1 MRQNAGGCGRMQFW
15 LLAALIGAMPLWSG
29 ADSAPSITGIEVRGG
44 DLYIATSFLQP
55 FALERGNSDGNW
67 TRVGLFTEAVAG
79 SNEWFRAVQLEEGA
93 ASMDDSIVFTP
104 GDQGEGAEETA
115 EGPGTLIRRGG
126 GIGEEEGGYGPL
138 LRQEDP
144 ETSDGF
150 AAGGTSGNAVVFW
163 ASTTGK
169 TAAWTLD
176 SDGVRSGSGSILA
189 SSISSIWTLETLGD
203 LDGDDVPELFWRSS
217 SGYVNVWFLNSN
229 CQYVRSTNINSS
241 ALSRYWR
248 LAGCGD
254 VNGDGRVELFF
265 HNTGSGA
272 TRTWFLGS
280 DGALERSVAIYSNG
294 ISSGWTLS
302 TCGDVNGDGNVEL
315 FWQRNTGDTRTWFL
329 NTNGQWTS
337 SATTCAT
344 RVSTAWTLRGCGDVD
359 GDDRVELFWQSS
371 AGATRTWFVDGYGQ
385 LAQSVAMSSTAV
397 SRVWTMRAAADV
409 DGDGR
414 DEILW
419 QSSAGATAT
428 WFLNTNGQKT
438 ASRAMNGTAV
448 STAYT
453 IRGAYVGPMT
463 VGSSGWTEVAGLPQA
478 IDTAGAA
485 VLGSYLYHVGGF
497 TGMELLTNVYRYN
510 GTSWTEVRGLPVN
523 NSQHSVCT
531 YSGQIYSLGGAGND
545 GMLIARS
552 NVFRFNGTNW
562 TEVASLPASRYAGG
576 AAALGGFMYYV
587 GGQDMGFTTYSNVYR
602 YNGTSWTEVA
612 SLPSARSEIGVATL
626 GDYMYAAGGKDSSSL
641 FCTNVYRF
649 NGTNWT
655 EVAGLPN
662 YLAGQTLTALGSA
675 LYSAGGQNGL
685 GNLTNV
691 YRFNGT
697 AWTEVA
703 GLPAARIYQA
713 AAAFGGHLYAIG
725 GYDSEMCTN
734 IYRYTP

>member
-1 MRQNAGGCGRMQFW
+1 MSRRTVLIIGRRMG
-15 LLAALIGAMPLWSG
+15 LLALVGWGIPLWG
-29 ADSAPSITGIEVRGG
+29 MADPEPCITGIFVQDG
-44 DLYIATSFLQP
+44 DLYLSTSFTRP
-55 FALERGNSDGNW
+55 FVLEKGNADGQW
-67 TRVGLFTEAVAG
+67 TRVGLFSEAVAG
-79 SNEWFRAVQLEEGA
+79 SNDWFRAVQLEEGA
-93 ASMDDSIVFTP
+93 EGMDDAIVFTP
-104 GDQGEGAEETA
+104 GDQGEGAGEAGDE
-115 EGPGTLIRRGG
+115 PWTLIRRGG
-126 GIGEEEGGYGPL
+126 GSGEEEGVYGPL

-144 ETSDGF
+144 EMGGASM
-150 AAGGTSGNAVVFW
+150 AGDVGDSAVVFW
-163 ASTTGK
+163 SSTTGR

-176 SDGVRSGSGSILA
+176 GYGVKSGGGSILA
-189 SSISSIWTLETLGD
+189 GSVSSAWTLTTLGD
-203 LDGDDVPELFWRSS
+203 LDGDGIPELFWRSS
-217 SGYVNVWFLNSN
+217 SGFVNAWFLNSN

-241 ALSRYWR
+241 AISSSWR
-248 LAGCGD
+248 LGGCGD

-265 HNTGSGA
+265 HNTSSGA

-294 ISSGWTLS
+294 IASGWTLR
-302 TCGDVNGDGNVEL
+302 TCGDVDGDGNVEL
-315 FWQRNTGDTRTWFL
+315 FWQRSNGDTRTWFL
-329 NTNGQWTS
+329 NTNGQWAS
-337 SATTCAT
+337 SAVIWST

-371 AGATRTWFVDGYGQ
+371 AGATRTWFLGTNGV
-385 LAQSVAMSSTAV
+385 LERSVAMSSTAV
-397 SRVWTMRAAADV
+397 SRVWTMRAMADV
-409 DGDGR
+409 DGDSR

-438 ASRAMNGTAV
+438 SSRAMNSTAV

-497 TGMELLTNVYRYN
+497 TGAEVLTNVYRYN
-510 GTSWTEVRGLPVN
+510 GTSWGEVRGLPVD

-531 YSGQIYSLGGAGND
+531 YSSHLYSLGGVGNEV
-545 GMLIARS
+545 GLIARS

-562 TEVASLPASRYAGG
+562 TEVASLPASRFSGG

-587 GGQDMGFTTYSNVYR
+587 GGEDMSFAVHSNVYR
-602 YNGTSWTEVA
+602 YNGTSWTEVD
-612 SLPSARSEIGVATL
+612 SLPSARAESGVATL
-626 GDYMYAAGGKDSSSL
+626 GNYLFVAGGKDASGL
-641 FCTNVYRF
+641 FTTNVFRF
-649 NGTNWT
+649 DGTNWT

-662 YLAGQTLTALGSA
+662 YQAQHTLTVLGDA
-675 LYSAGGQNGL
+675 LYSAGGVNGL

-703 GLPAARIYQA
+703 GLPEARLYQA

-725 GYDSEMCTN
+725 GYDTEMCTN
-734 IYRYTP
+734 VYRYTP